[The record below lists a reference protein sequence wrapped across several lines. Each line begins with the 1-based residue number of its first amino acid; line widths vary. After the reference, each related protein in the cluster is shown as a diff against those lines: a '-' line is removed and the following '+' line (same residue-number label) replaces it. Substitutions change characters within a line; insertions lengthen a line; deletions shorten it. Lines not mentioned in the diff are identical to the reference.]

1 MPTLK
6 AKIMGFYGKR
16 RIRPGVTF
24 EFPADKKIPK
34 WATVI
39 EATPATSVQGG
50 VGADPLSKK
59 PAPAKSIRQM
69 KVDADLAD

>member
-24 EFPADKKIPK
+24 EFPAGKKIPK
-34 WATVI
+34 WATEV
-39 EATPATSVQGG
+39 EAAPVQEDAK
-50 VGADPLSKK
+50 ADPLSKK
-59 PAPAKSIRQM
+59 PTPAKSIRQM

>member
-24 EFPADKKIPK
+24 EFPAGKKIPK
-34 WATVI
+34 WATEI
-39 EATPATSVQGG
+39 EAAPAASVQED
-50 VGADPLSKK
+50 VKADPLPKK
-59 PAPAKSIRQM
+59 LTPAKSIRQM